1 MLKIKLINVPYK
13 DSVED
18 VQLSCRTSITTL
30 KNIFGDWSI
39 VEGGMLDNTTFRID
53 TGIKKK
59 AHFWCE
65 FTPESGKGA
74 TLTVISDS
82 VKLDYTSAVKMIRAL
97 RNYCES
103 FDETPPGV
111 VDKVHPTMV
120 DYETE
125 EALEASITDELVKA
139 ITPTKGF
146 AQRQYV
152 LNDLGEPFF
161 VLLGRDP
168 QAPKLL
174 QDWALLRSYS
184 TDPDDK
190 LKVEQVMEIVAAM
203 KNFKEANPARGLPI
217 DEFNKMLSAY
227 ENRVTKQ

>member
-13 DSVED
+13 DSVLGPQFSAR
-18 VQLSCRTSITTL
+18 VSINTL
-30 KNIFGDWSI
+30 KTIFGDWSI

-53 TGIKKK
+53 TGHSRN
-59 AHFWCE
+59 AQFWCE
-65 FTPESGKGA
+65 FTHESGKNA
-74 TLTVISDS
+74 VLTVVSDS
-82 VKLDYTSAVKMIRAL
+82 KLDYTATIRMIRAL

-103 FDETPPGV
+103 FDESPLDPI
-111 VDKVHPTMV
+111 DKDHPTMV
-120 DYETE
+120 DYVAE
-125 EALEASITDELVKA
+125 EALGTGISDELVKA
-139 ITPTKGF
+139 ITPTTGF

-152 LNDLGEPFF
+152 LNDPGEPFF

-190 LKVEQVMEIVAAM
+190 LKVEQVMEIVTAM

-227 ENRVTKQ
+227 ENSVTKQ